1 VLGIHGLQYGMVYL
15 VEGRFLFFSSV
26 MTVLVLM
33 RKTRA
38 VSRIPLAFIAMS
50 TICSCTAGACPR

>member
-1 VLGIHGLQYGMVYL
+1 MVYL

-33 RKTRA
+33 CKTRA

-50 TICSCTAGACPR
+50 TICSFTAGDCPR